1 MRRGFAC
8 GSCKKIVETRQ
19 AKRRTTKQFTACNG
33 VQMIGHVHE
42 GAKPAETLGVGFQQA
57 YQPLVPLAEVYSV
70 LDFLKI
76 CCLNAQA
83 TNKHKKKSKGN
94 SGQQSGGF

>member
-19 AKRRTTKQFTACNG
+19 AKRLTTKQFTACNG
-33 VQMIGHVHE
+33 VQMIGRVHE

-70 LDFLKI
+70 LVFLKI
-76 CCLNAQA
+76 CCLNTQA

-94 SGQQSGGF
+94 SGQ